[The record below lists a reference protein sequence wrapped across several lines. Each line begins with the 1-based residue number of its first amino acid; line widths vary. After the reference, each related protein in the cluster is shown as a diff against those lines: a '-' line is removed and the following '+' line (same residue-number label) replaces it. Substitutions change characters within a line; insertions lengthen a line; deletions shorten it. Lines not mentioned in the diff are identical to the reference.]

1 MTRTG
6 IFAKLKCK
14 YYVRK
19 EINSSTVW
27 VLEMGTQVLS
37 VDECRYHEKCKVTNL
52 YIREENYMNENKTG
66 VWIRCMNGKEVKY
79 NPRNGMA
86 PFNVGDVVEVE
97 NSDVY
102 AMFKIETVEF
112 KGDLP
117 ITETYM
123 IKPLAKVSKTTQPWQ
138 DTTFDDAEPIEM
150 DVYRDGKV
158 NIIVPYW
165 YEKLRYRL
173 QSIKSTE
180 ATIIIIRITRKE
192 TTNEDLE
199 IKTCMISADEIKTDV
214 LSISPPEPILC
225 VSPSNQ
231 PEPITAMSE
240 AEKNW
245 WKECCGGSETERG
258 LRTEIPTHIDWNGEM
273 SATLTFSPEKID
285 EIMNKLAE
293 TKKEKDM
300 YTKNL
305 KDKIK
310 KVIYV
315 DKEMTVKEPML
326 DGNGKPVTKYKF
338 YRGMVKVVWNCGTE
352 TVAYTSRFDRF
363 NREEGFKTCV
373 LKYLFGNAGAHD
385 AVDFWTNKYVKYP
398 SSCIEVTENLCK
410 LEKILEK
417 DKYRKDDQKGLPHA
431 KFLRRTVDRLVPSF
445 SDDKLHYAPED
456 EKLANEFKKL
466 AKKYFPE
473 LKCREIYINDR
484 KQEDVFVAI
493 K

>member
-1 MTRTG
+1 M
-6 IFAKLKCK
+6 
-14 YYVRK
+14 
-19 EINSSTVW
+19 
-27 VLEMGTQVLS
+27 
-37 VDECRYHEKCKVTNL
+37 D
-52 YIREENYMNENKTG
+52 ENKTG
-66 VWIRCMNGKEVKY
+66 VWIQNSMNGKIIKY
-79 NPRNGMA
+79 NPRVGMA

-97 NSDVY
+97 NDDVY

-112 KGDLP
+112 KGNLP

-123 IKPLAKVSKTTQPWQ
+123 IKPHGKVSKTTQPGQ
-138 DTTFDDAEPIEM
+138 YTTFDDAEPIEM
-150 DVYRDGKV
+150 DVYRDGRV

-165 YEKLRYRL
+165 YEKVRYRL

-180 ATIIIIRITRKE
+180 ATIIIRRITRKE
-192 TTNEDLE
+192 TMDEDLK
-199 IKTCMISADEIKTDV
+199 IKTGTIPADKIKVNTLIIPPLSERRVSAMPCYQQK
-214 LSISPPEPILC
+214 
-225 VSPSNQ
+225 
-231 PEPITAMSE
+231 PITAMSE

-258 LRTEIPTHIDWNGEM
+258 LRAQVPTLDDWNREM
-273 SATLTFSPEKID
+273 SATLTFSQEKID
-285 EIMNKLAE
+285 EIINKLAGI
-293 TKKEKDM
+293 KEEKEM
-300 YTKNL
+300 YTEKLKN
-305 KDKIK
+305 KIK

-315 DKEMTVKEPML
+315 DKEMTVKEPVL
-326 DGNGKPVTKYKF
+326 DGDGKPIEENGKPVTKHKF

-398 SSCIEVTENLCK
+398 SSCVEVTESLCK

-417 DKYRKDDQKGLPHA
+417 DKGRKDDQKGLPHA
-431 KFLRRTVDRLVPSF
+431 KFFVVKKEELMFDPLKES
-445 SDDKLHYAPED
+445 YED
-456 EKLANEFKKL
+456 ENGQKIKEFKKL

-473 LKCREIYINDR
+473 LKGKEIYINDN
-484 KQEDVFVAI
+484 KSYEIFVAI